1 MGRAVSADCCLLS
14 AAFQT
19 LHFFRCASLVPMSE
33 QLRCS
38 PQTADKLTDYLI
50 CIANSTARQLSGIS
64 ALLPMKIYDIH
75 PLTRDRMLSLLSFQ
89 PLRSLSLRS
98 GSLRSSSFNPLRIR
112 TLVSSE
118 AVSVNPVSKKL
129 SIPPRFP
136 DTGLTD
142 LSYMSIQQPD
152 TDWEMQS
159 VSVFRKQLTPVKTP
173 AGSPSGDLSDGQSGV
188 SQVRFLL
195 SLHSVRN
202 LTSLTML

>member
-1 MGRAVSADCCLLS
+1 M
-14 AAFQT
+14 AARG
-19 LHFFRCASLVPMSE
+19 HM
-33 QLRCS
+33 
-38 PQTADKLTDYLI
+38 
-50 CIANSTARQLSGIS
+50 
-64 ALLPMKIYDIH
+64 H
-75 PLTRDRMLSLLSFQ
+75 PLLSFQ

-98 GSLRSSSFNPLRIR
+98 GSLLSSSFNPLRIR
-112 TLVSSE
+112 ILVSSE

-142 LSYMSIQQPD
+142 LSYMSIQQTD

-188 SQVRFLL
+188 SEVRFHIPPAPYVILL
-195 SLHSVRN
+195 R
-202 LTSLTML
+202 